1 MNKKEDT
8 SKRGR
13 PKSPACICQLPPP
26 APPYTGGELI
36 TNRFSLLNSPVEIQT
51 KRKCTLT
58 VQDLDKNALLQCIF
72 LYLCEKGT

>member
-36 TNRFSLLNSPVEIQT
+36 TKQFLPLCKGGVSGGSYLKLTFGQLLFF
-51 KRKCTLT
+51 
-58 VQDLDKNALLQCIF
+58 F
-72 LYLCEKGT
+72 LVHITPA